1 MDTVLKAHIMAST
14 FTAVMVLAKNAAEV
28 RPTDMSQSDF
38 ERSIAAEIAKQANS
52 IINLDDVSLKI
63 IRDTLAK

>member
-1 MDTVLKAHIMAST
+1 MDTGLKAHIMAST
-14 FTAVMVLAKNAAEV
+14 FTAIMVFAKNAAEV
-28 RPTDMSQSDF
+28 RPADMSQSDF

-52 IINLDDVSLKI
+52 ITNLDDVSLKI